1 MLLSF
6 IARWLAIIC
15 CIYMICQSKVMIA
28 IKFMEIKR
36 LISQTPL
43 LPKDKTYILTN
54 AICEQ
59 MIGIIIN

>member
-1 MLLSF
+1 
-6 IARWLAIIC
+6 
-15 CIYMICQSKVMIA
+15 MIA